1 MKIAKLVVAVV
12 LAGGLWGYFKIDT
25 ARNYS
30 PVSATVS
37 AARMTCYVVS
47 KERAYEREDRER
59 LAISNLSCERLKT
72 LPKLRQR
79 GYRRR
84 YKSEVQFT
92 YRSPVDGSIQ
102 KGHFER
108 EKLRNKESYIA
119 PGNVIEIHAHNT
131 IPDRYRR

>member
-1 MKIAKLVVAVV
+1 MKIAKLVVAVI

-25 ARNYS
+25 ARNYT
-30 PVSATVS
+30 PVSARVT

-47 KERAYEREDRER
+47 KERAHEREDRAD
-59 LAISNLSCERLKT
+59 LAIANLSCERLKT
-72 LPKLRQR
+72 LPQHRQR
-79 GYRRR
+79 DYRQR

-92 YRSPVDGSIQ
+92 FRSPVDGSIQ

-108 EKLRNKESYIA
+108 EKLRNKVSYIA

-131 IPDRYRR
+131 IPDRYKR